1 MYQGWRLDAVFSQQI
16 RARTHR
22 SLYVTLESVS
32 LAQSIFVNNDLR
44 MYDEDT
50 DIPAVCR
57 STNLCQ
63 EIGQVEYIFRF
74 ALGLGL
80 GYIFRFDCVARSRER
95 TSTLCVQTRQ
105 RCVCCSDKTGTLTR
119 NEM

>member
-16 RARTHR
+16 HARTRR
-22 SLYVTLESVS
+22 SLYVTLETVS
-32 LAQSIFVNNDLR
+32 LAQSIFVNSDLR

-74 ALGLGL
+74 ALGLG
-80 GYIFRFDCVARSRER
+80 YIFRFDCVARSRER

-105 RCVCCSDKTGTLTR
+105 QCVFAAIRRGH
-119 NEM
+119 